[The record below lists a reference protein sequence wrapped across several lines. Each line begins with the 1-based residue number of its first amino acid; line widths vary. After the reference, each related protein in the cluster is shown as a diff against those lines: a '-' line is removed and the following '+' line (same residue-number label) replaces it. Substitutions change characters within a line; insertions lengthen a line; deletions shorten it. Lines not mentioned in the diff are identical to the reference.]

1 MKTFLNSLDLP
12 AIREDQN
19 RELIYKITKKEL
31 DSVISRL
38 KLNKS
43 PGSDGYPGERYK
55 TFKEELLPL

>member
-1 MKTFLNSLDLP
+1 MKEFLNSLDLR
-12 AIREDQN
+12 AIGEDQN
-19 RELIYKITKKEL
+19 RKLNSAITKKEL
-31 DSVISRL
+31 DSAISRL